1 MVKARKYVVKK
12 HFEGVPKKSDFD
24 IVEYELPSLKDG
36 EILIKTEWVSV
47 DPYLR
52 AYNRNIPVP
61 YDQFSYQVG
70 IVEESKHP
78 NYPIGT
84 RVVTHNGWCNYS
96 VVDVT
101 KITTTDTAGLSLQ
114 VLYKLPELKGLS
126 PSLGIGAVG
135 MPGITA
141 YYGFLEIC
149 QPKAGETVVVTGAA
163 GAVGSVVGQIA
174 KIKGCKV
181 IGFAGSD
188 DKVKWLEEELGF
200 DKAFN
205 YKTVDV
211 QSVLKTAAPK
221 GVDCYFDNVGGEISS
236 LIIAQMNKFGRVS
249 VCGSISSYNEDPKK
263 TPTAPILQP
272 SIVFK
277 ELKIEGFIVTRWA
290 NRWQEAIVQLI
301 TWIKDGQLKPKEHV
315 TVGFD
320 KLYDAFVGM
329 LAGENKGKAVVKI

>member
-1 MVKARKYVVKK
+1 MVKARKYVVRKY
-12 HFEGVPKKSDFD
+12 FEGVPKRSDFE
-24 IVEYELPSLKDG
+24 IVEYELPPLKNG
-36 EILIKTEWVSV
+36 EVLIKTEWVSV

-52 AYNRNIPVP
+52 FCNRNALVP

-70 IVEESKHP
+70 IVEDSKFP
-78 NYPIGT
+78 SYPIGT
-84 RVVTHNGWCNYS
+84 RIVTHNGWCDYS
-96 VVDVT
+96 VVDIPKISESYISGNLLVVT
-101 KITTTDTAGLSLQ
+101 
-114 VLYKLPELKGLS
+114 YKLPNLKGLS

-141 YYGFLEIC
+141 YFGFLEIC

-205 YKTVDV
+205 YKTVDI
-211 QSVLKTAAPK
+211 QTVLKAAAPN
-221 GVDCYFDNVGGEISS
+221 GVDCYFDNVGGEMSS
-236 LIIAQMNKFGRVS
+236 VIIGQMNKFGRVS
-249 VCGSISSYNEDPKK
+249 VCGSISTYNEDPTKMAK
-263 TPTAPILQP
+263 ATILQP
-272 SIVFK
+272 SIVSK
-277 ELKIEGFIVTRWA
+277 ELKIEGFIATRWA
-290 NRWQEAIVQLI
+290 NRWQEAIAQLI
-301 TWIKDGQLKPKEHV
+301 AWIQSGHLKTNEHV

-329 LAGENKGKAVVKI
+329 LAGENKGKAVIKI